1 MGGGQGRVPG
11 QGTARGA
18 GGSLV
23 PQPPAVATP
32 DRGGGGILSVCLLSR
47 QLRGAAA
54 GSGAR
59 SLAAAGAWTQPASLE
74 GPLGTLSVSWPA
86 PGRFSTVHRIHPGSR
101 GCEMLSAVRS
111 REEEAFSLSVDP
123 ASFPGLPTPSQRKP
137 EDGVAGPRVCVRFAR
152 LAMGGILTESC
163 DIVVCKPFGRVT

>member
-1 MGGGQGRVPG
+1 MGGGRGRVPG
-11 QGTARGA
+11 QGTAQGA

-32 DRGGGGILSVCLLSR
+32 DRGGGGVLSICLLSR

-59 SLAAAGAWTQPASLE
+59 RLAAAGARTQPAS
-74 GPLGTLSVSWPA
+74 TLSVSWPA

-101 GCEMLSAVRS
+101 GCEILSAVRS

-152 LAMGGILTESC
+152 LAMGGSLTESC

>member
-1 MGGGQGRVPG
+1 MGGGRGRVPG
-11 QGTARGA
+11 GGTARGA

-32 DRGGGGILSVCLLSR
+32 DSGGGVLSICLLSR

-59 SLAAAGAWTQPASLE
+59 SLAAAGARTQPAS
-74 GPLGTLSVSWPA
+74 TLSVSWPA

-123 ASFPGLPTPSQRKP
+123 ASFPGLLTPSQRKP